1 MAVEGLCA
9 PALLYLGFSLVQ
21 ITIDLFRNDY
31 ITAFFKFCI
40 MLIFVVIL
48 NMLCNRGLSI
58 ISWFIVFIPFILM
71 TYVSTILVMMFGANP
86 NAKTIYIGKNPQQ
99 MAPNGSQQ
107 QPQQPQQ
114 QQPLPQQPQQYQQHQ
129 QPQQQQYVNANPGSA
144 TNAPSPVQNRY
155 PQSSYPVY

>member
-1 MAVEGLCA
+1 MVVEGLCA

-86 NAKTIYIGKNPQQ
+86 NAKTIYISKNSQQ
-99 MAPNGSQQ
+99 MATNGSQQ
-107 QPQQPQQ
+107 QQQSQQQSQQSQQ
-114 QQPLPQQPQQYQQHQ
+114 QQQSQA
-129 QPQQQQYVNANPGSA
+129 NANPGSA

>member
-107 QPQQPQQ
+107 QQQQPQPQPQQ
-114 QQPLPQQPQQYQQHQ
+114 QSP
-129 QPQQQQYVNANPGSA
+129 QPQQQQYANANPGSA